1 MWNQWRK
8 IRRYS
13 VTCDKALEGYSVA
26 VLDANRG
33 KKQTN
38 KKQKPVGFPSLKNK
52 LKKKVSAS
60 IICHISSTQC
70 YY

>member
-52 LKKKVSAS
+52 LKKGECLNYLS
-60 IICHISSTQC
+60 H
-70 YY
+70 

>member
-52 LKKKVSAS
+52 LKKR
-60 IICHISSTQC
+60 
-70 YY
+70 

>member
-52 LKKKVSAS
+52 FKKGECLNYLS
-60 IICHISSTQC
+60 H
-70 YY
+70 